1 MRNISVWQERHKH
14 TLASGAAALG
24 ISRASYSK
32 YLHMSPKLVPRTVTL
47 ACAALDEGLEPIGA
61 GAAMTAD
68 SDFLVPG
75 GRVQAPT
82 AEVMGRIERR
92 WEGLRERVEA
102 TLQTLK
108 GVDRR
113 QESRLLD
120 QAAKAGTVAKRVT
133 WLRKAADSVTG
144 SAAPLAAC
152 RKGCSHCCH
161 IAVMISRAEA
171 LVIAKETGAPMN
183 PLAGKFTMAN
193 VDEDSESYKAA
204 TQEAFGKPCTFLKDD
219 GCGIY
224 SSRPF
229 QCRLLLNM
237 DEDSVAVPARG
248 GRRHQCSLPEHP
260 GTPRRCGCHP
270 WGSSGL
276 RRHQK
281 LVPEDCATVSQSV
294 QLSHLLLLY

>member
-1 MRNISVWQERHKH
+1 MK
-14 TLASGAAALG
+14 ASN
-24 ISRASYSK
+24 
-32 YLHMSPKLVPRTVTL
+32 P
-47 ACAALDEGLEPIGA
+47 LEQGQ
-61 GAAMTAD
+61 AMTAD
-68 SDFLVPG
+68 SDFLVPCG
-75 GRVQAPT
+75 QVQAPT
-82 AEVMGRIERR
+82 PEVMGRIERR

-102 TLQTLK
+102 KLQTLK

-161 IAVMISRAEA
+161 ISVMISRAEA

-183 PLAGKFTMAN
+183 PLAGKYNMAN

-204 TQEAFGKPCTFLKDD
+204 TQEAFGKPCNFLRGD

-224 SSRPF
+224 SSRPL

-237 DEDSVAVPARG
+237 DEDALLCQLVEGGTINVPYLNTQEHHVDSVVILGA
-248 GRRHQCSLPEHP
+248 HQDYDDIRNWFPKTAQP
-260 GTPRRCGCHP
+260 
-270 WGSSGL
+270 
-276 RRHQK
+276 
-281 LVPEDCATVSQSV
+281 
-294 QLSHLLLLY
+294 

>member
-1 MRNISVWQERHKH
+1 MK
-14 TLASGAAALG
+14 T
-24 ISRASYSK
+24 
-32 YLHMSPKLVPRTVTL
+32 
-47 ACAALDEGLEPIGA
+47 
-61 GAAMTAD
+61 D
-68 SDFLVPG
+68 SDFVVPG
-75 GRVQAPT
+75 GQVQTSAP
-82 AEVMGRIERR
+82 EVMGRIERR

-102 TLQTLK
+102 KLQTLK

-161 IAVMISRAEA
+161 ISVMISRAEA

-183 PLAGKFTMAN
+183 PLAGKYNMAN

-204 TQEAFGKPCTFLKDD
+204 TQEAFGKPCTFLRDD

-224 SSRPF
+224 SSRPL

-237 DEDSVAVPARG
+237 DEDALLCQLVEGSTINVPYLNTQEHHVDSVVILGA
-248 GRRHQCSLPEHP
+248 HQDYDDIRNWFPKTEQP
-260 GTPRRCGCHP
+260 
-270 WGSSGL
+270 
-276 RRHQK
+276 
-281 LVPEDCATVSQSV
+281 
-294 QLSHLLLLY
+294 

>member
-1 MRNISVWQERHKH
+1 MK
-14 TLASGAAALG
+14 ASN
-24 ISRASYSK
+24 
-32 YLHMSPKLVPRTVTL
+32 P
-47 ACAALDEGLEPIGA
+47 LEQGQ
-61 GAAMTAD
+61 AMTAD
-68 SDFLVPG
+68 SDFLVPCG
-75 GRVQAPT
+75 QVQAPT
-82 AEVMGRIERR
+82 PEVMGRIERR

-102 TLQTLK
+102 KLQTLK

-171 LVIAKETGAPMN
+171 LVIAKETGAPLN
-183 PLAGKFTMAN
+183 PLAGKYTMAN

-204 TQEAFGKPCTFLKDD
+204 TQEAFGKPCTFLRGD

-224 SSRPF
+224 SSRPL

-237 DEDSVAVPARG
+237 DEDALLCQLVEGGTINVPYLNTQEHHVDSVVILGA
-248 GRRHQCSLPEHP
+248 HQDYDDIRNWFPKTAQP
-260 GTPRRCGCHP
+260 
-270 WGSSGL
+270 
-276 RRHQK
+276 
-281 LVPEDCATVSQSV
+281 
-294 QLSHLLLLY
+294 

>member
-1 MRNISVWQERHKH
+1 MK
-14 TLASGAAALG
+14 T
-24 ISRASYSK
+24 
-32 YLHMSPKLVPRTVTL
+32 
-47 ACAALDEGLEPIGA
+47 
-61 GAAMTAD
+61 D
-68 SDFLVPG
+68 SDFVVPG
-75 GRVQAPT
+75 GQVQTSAP
-82 AEVMGRIERR
+82 EVMGRIERR

-102 TLQTLK
+102 KLQTLK

-171 LVIAKETGAPMN
+171 LVIAKETGAPLN
-183 PLAGKFTMAN
+183 PLAGKYTMAN

-219 GCGIY
+219 VCGIY
-224 SSRPF
+224 SSCHLK
-229 QCRLLLNM
+229 CRLLLNM
-237 DEDSVAVPARG
+237 DEDALLCQLVEGSTINVPYLNTQEHHVDSVVILRAQQDYDDIRNW
-248 GRRHQCSLPEHP
+248 LPMTE
-260 GTPRRCGCHP
+260 
-270 WGSSGL
+270 
-276 RRHQK
+276 Q
-281 LVPEDCATVSQSV
+281 Q
-294 QLSHLLLLY
+294 